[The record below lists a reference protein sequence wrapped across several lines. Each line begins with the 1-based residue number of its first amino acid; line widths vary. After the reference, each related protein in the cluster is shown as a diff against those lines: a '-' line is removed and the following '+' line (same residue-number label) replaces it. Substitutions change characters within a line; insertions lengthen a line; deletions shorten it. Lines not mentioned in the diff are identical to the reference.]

1 MVSDPAIKELT
12 ILTEAAVLDA
22 APSQVVLENV
32 EPLCMKRD
40 SPETQETVT
49 TEATTVDTSL
59 VVSDVLEESEKAMP
73 CLIKEP
79 ELASSELAAQSKQ
92 TSIGPE
98 FGSQKPLPAV
108 TDMKGEFQTS
118 LEEPSQTLQVSSES
132 KEDTQESAM
141 ASPEIKAKSCAVALE
156 AQEDS
161 QEDVSVQSRFVIT
174 IKSCK

>member
-1 MVSDPAIKELT
+1 MIKELT

-22 APSQVVLENV
+22 APSQVILENV

-59 VVSDVLEESEKAMP
+59 VVSDVLEESEKAMQP
-73 CLIKEP
+73 CLIKERG
-79 ELASSELAAQSKQ
+79 LASSELAAQSKQ

-98 FGSQKPLPAV
+98 FGPQKPLPAV

-118 LEEPSQTLQVSSES
+118 LEGPSQTLQVSSES

-141 ASPEIKAKSCAVALE
+141 ASPEIKAKSSAVALE